1 MRKTII
7 RVLNENVFAKV
18 PHTLIEFV
26 GVEPAECV
34 VEGPQVEFIEG
45 IDGEMEIKVSLID
58 DDVRCEELI
67 DILSELGEDGFAE
80 LLNLL
85 DEDEQVKFLNAVV
98 LLVNS
103 LRTYR
108 AGALKVLTIATNFMI
123 MTVQKPS

>member
-34 VEGPQVEFIEG
+34 VEGPKVEFIEG
-45 IDGEMEIKVSLID
+45 IDREMEIKISLID

-67 DILSELGEDGFAE
+67 DILSELDDEAFSE
-80 LLNLL
+80 LVSSL
-85 DEDEQVKFLNAVV
+85 EGDEQVKFLNAVV

-108 AGALKVLTIATNFMI
+108 AGALKVLMMATDSMI
-123 MTVQKPS
+123 MTPPK

>member
-7 RVLNENVFAKV
+7 RVLNENVFAKI
-18 PHTLIEFV
+18 PHTLNEFV
-26 GVEPAECV
+26 EEKN
-34 VEGPQVEFIEG
+34 VEFIEG
-45 IDGEMEIKVSLID
+45 VDGEMEIKVSLID

-67 DILSELGEDGFAE
+67 DILSELDEDGFAE

-108 AGALKVLTIATNFMI
+108 PGTLTVLTMASHCMI
-123 MTVQKPS
+123 MTKPAS

>member
-7 RVLNENVFAKV
+7 RVLNENVFAKI
-18 PHTLIEFV
+18 PHTLNEFV
-26 GVEPAECV
+26 GGENT
-34 VEGPQVEFIEG
+34 EFNEG

-67 DILSELGEDGFAE
+67 DILSEMGDEGFSE
-80 LLNLL
+80 LVSSL
-85 DEDEQVKFLNAVV
+85 EGDEQVKFLNAVV

-108 AGALKVLTIATNFMI
+108 AGALKVLTMATDSMI
-123 MTVQKPS
+123 ITPPK

>member
-7 RVLNENVFAKV
+7 RVLNENVVAKI
-18 PHTLIEFV
+18 PHTLNEFV
-26 GVEPAECV
+26 GGNA
-34 VEGPQVEFIEG
+34 EFIEG

-80 LLNLL
+80 LVNLL
-85 DEDEQVKFLNAVV
+85 DEDEKVKFLNAVV

-108 AGALKVLTIATNFMI
+108 AGALEVLTMATSFM
-123 MTVQKPS
+123 MSSKPH

>member
-7 RVLNENVFAKV
+7 RALNENVFAKI
-18 PHTLIEFV
+18 PHKLNEFV
-26 GVEPAECV
+26 
-34 VEGPQVEFIEG
+34 EGENAEFIEG

-108 AGALKVLTIATNFMI
+108 AGALKVLTIATNFM
-123 MTVQKPS
+123 TSPS

>member
-18 PHTLIEFV
+18 PHTLNEFV
-26 GVEPAECV
+26 VVEPAECV
-34 VEGPQVEFIEG
+34 VEGPKVEFIEG
-45 IDGEMEIKVSLID
+45 IDGEMEIKISLID

-67 DILSELGEDGFAE
+67 DILSELDDEAFSE
-80 LLNLL
+80 LVSSL
-85 DEDEQVKFLNAVV
+85 EGDEQVKFLNAVV

-108 AGALKVLTIATNFMI
+108 AGALKVLMMATDSMI
-123 MTVQKPS
+123 MTPPK

>member
-7 RVLNENVFAKV
+7 RVLNENVFAKI
-18 PHTLIEFV
+18 PHTLNEFV
-26 GVEPAECV
+26 GGEPAECV
-34 VEGPQVEFIEG
+34 IEGPNLEFIEG

-67 DILSELGEDGFAE
+67 DILSELDEDGFAE

-98 LLVNS
+98 LLFNS

-108 AGALKVLTIATNFMI
+108 AGALKVLTMATNFM
-123 MTVQKPS
+123 TVTVPK

>member
-7 RVLNENVFAKV
+7 RVLNEKVFAKI
-18 PHTLIEFV
+18 PHKLNEFV
-26 GVEPAECV
+26 
-34 VEGPQVEFIEG
+34 EGENVEFNEG

-67 DILSELGEDGFAE
+67 DILSELDDEAFSE
-80 LLNLL
+80 LVTSLE
-85 DEDEQVKFLNAVV
+85 EDEQVKFLNAIV

-108 AGALKVLTIATNFMI
+108 AGALKVLTMATNYM
-123 MTVQKPS
+123 VAPA

>member
-7 RVLNENVFAKV
+7 RVLNEKVFAKI
-18 PHTLIEFV
+18 PHTLNEFV
-26 GVEPAECV
+26 GVEPAECI
-34 VEGPQVEFIEG
+34 VEGANLEFIEG

-67 DILSELGEDGFAE
+67 DILSELDDEAFSE
-80 LLNLL
+80 LVSSL
-85 DEDEQVKFLNAVV
+85 EGDEQVKFLNAIV

-108 AGALKVLTIATNFMI
+108 AGALKVLTMATNYM
-123 MTVQKPS
+123 VAPA

>member
-7 RVLNENVFAKV
+7 RVLNENVFAKI
-18 PHTLIEFV
+18 PHTLNEFV
-26 GVEPAECV
+26 GGEPAECV
-34 VEGPQVEFIEG
+34 IEGPNLEFIEG

-67 DILSELGEDGFAE
+67 DILSEMGEGGFSE
-80 LLNLL
+80 LVELL
-85 DEDEQVKFLNAVV
+85 DEDEKVKFLNAVV

-108 AGALKVLTIATNFMI
+108 AGALEVLTMATSFM
-123 MTVQKPS
+123 MSSKPH